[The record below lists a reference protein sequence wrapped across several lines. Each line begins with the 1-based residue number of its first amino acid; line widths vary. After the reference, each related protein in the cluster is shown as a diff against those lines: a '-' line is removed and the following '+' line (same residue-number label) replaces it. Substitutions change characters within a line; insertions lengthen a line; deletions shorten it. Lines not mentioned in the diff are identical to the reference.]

1 MNWAQAAS
9 VAVDLLPKVAQKAGI
24 VAEQI
29 KATKTAMDSV
39 GSSFGAGGGLT
50 TPDSNSVNQLIN
62 RQLGINN

>member
-1 MNWAQAAS
+1 VNWAQAAS
-9 VAVDLLPKVAQKAGI
+9 VAMDLLPRVAQKAGI

-29 KATKTAMDSV
+29 KATKAAMDSV
-39 GSSFGAGGGLT
+39 GNSFGAGSGIT